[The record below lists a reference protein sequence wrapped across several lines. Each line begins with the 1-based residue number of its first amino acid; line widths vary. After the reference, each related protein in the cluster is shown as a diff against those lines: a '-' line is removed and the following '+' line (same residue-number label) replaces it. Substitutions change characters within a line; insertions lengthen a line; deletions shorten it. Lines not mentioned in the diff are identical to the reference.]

1 MEGVGVPIS
10 IETINCY
17 ENADRS
23 KPGVQSG
30 AQRFFDNHCTNG
42 STIPCTNIEINQKG
56 NAIKGDEK
64 KNIQQ
69 SNWLWMFCKQKIN
82 NFNLVTG
89 LRATENN

>member
-42 STIPCTNIEINQKG
+42 STIPCANIEINQKG
-56 NAIKGDEK
+56 IAIKGDDEEEYPAIK
-64 KNIQQ
+64 LVMDVLQTKNQ
-69 SNWLWMFCKQKIN
+69 
-82 NFNLVTG
+82 
-89 LRATENN
+89 